1 MFVRHALLICALF
14 ETRLAKISAES
25 CDSILNRR
33 SRVLSSKSKGAKNG
47 VLKWLA
53 NCMKNCRD
61 ERWNRAPADMWRKD
75 NWELFSS
82 NGNGLIWDIL
92 ANMRSHSDRNG

>member
-1 MFVRHALLICALF
+1 
-14 ETRLAKISAES
+14 
-25 CDSILNRR
+25 
-33 SRVLSSKSKGAKNG
+33 
-47 VLKWLA
+47 
-53 NCMKNCRD
+53 MKNCRD
-61 ERWNRAPADMWRKD
+61 ERGPADMWRKD